1 MTDFALTPIEQCGQR
16 VLTTA
21 QLADAYGTTT
31 KTITDN
37 FSNNKERYIE
47 GKHYY
52 CLKGDELKAFKN
64 QPENFG
70 LVNKRTSC
78 IYLWTER
85 GALLHA
91 KSLNTD
97 KAWEVY
103 DFLLDTYFRVR
114 EQAPVIP
121 YADNLLLLHQK
132 QNELENLVHSLEN
145 LVTSFK
151 GEYESRMEKL
161 ERRVNG
167 DDITARDIVAF
178 NSLLKMFAS
187 PTAKIT
193 FYTEKEPPK

>member
-21 QLADAYGTTT
+21 QLAEAYGTIT

-114 EQAPVIP
+114 EQAPVTP
-121 YADNLLLLHQK
+121 LYADTLLMLNQK
-132 QNELENLVHSLEN
+132 QNELESLVHSLESN
-145 LVTSFK
+145 V
-151 GEYESRMEKL
+151 ESRMEQL

-167 DDITARDIVAF
+167 EDLTVQDIIAF
-178 NSLLKMFAS
+178 RALVSMFSS
-187 PTAKIT
+187 PTCKIS
-193 FYTEKEPPK
+193 FYTEQDKSRDDE